1 MTLLEQFLAST
12 NMDPTQAMNAL
23 QECGIVSDN
32 AITAA
37 DVADADF
44 IKARDFLWDWI

>member
-12 NMDPTQAMNAL
+12 ELDPTQAMNAL

-32 AITAA
+32 AVTAA

-44 IKARDFLWDWI
+44 PAAREFLWDLI

>member
-1 MTLLEQFLAST
+1 MNT
-12 NMDPTQAMNAL
+12 NLNEREAMNAL

-32 AITAA
+32 CVTAA

-44 IKARDFLWDWI
+44 PAAREFLWDLI